1 VSPSR
6 AIAATRLLCA
16 VAEAVVLWG
25 VALAQ
30 ADPLLPVAPLEPER
44 VHPSL
49 EGKIPPFPPQPG
61 KRRFVLFNH
70 VEIGRPPRLVYML
83 VPNEFYGGD
92 PGEPTR
98 VWGLSLLLHYP
109 DMTGPR
115 NAKNAGTLG
124 VCPGGCEGDMLVSVY
139 NDIGMPLFG
148 AEIRLANLKKSMG
161 DVKPSDHTN
170 YTEIPSDQFTK
181 VIKETHGV
189 DPRNPTNTLYFI
201 SMDRDVVSFFASCF
215 YNLVAHIC
223 TAYANPQTT
232 PGVEVQYWIR
242 LENVE
247 NWRSVQRTVLSFVDQ
262 MVFGVFDYES
272 VDQ

>member
-1 VSPSR
+1 
-6 AIAATRLLCA
+6 
-16 VAEAVVLWG
+16 VLWG

-49 EGKIPPFPPQPG
+49 EGEIPPFPPQPG

-124 VCPGGCEGDMLVSVY
+124 V
-139 NDIGMPLFG
+139 
-148 AEIRLANLKKSMG
+148 
-161 DVKPSDHTN
+161 
-170 YTEIPSDQFTK
+170 
-181 VIKETHGV
+181 
-189 DPRNPTNTLYFI
+189 
-201 SMDRDVVSFFASCF
+201 
-215 YNLVAHIC
+215 
-223 TAYANPQTT
+223 
-232 PGVEVQYWIR
+232 
-242 LENVE
+242 
-247 NWRSVQRTVLSFVDQ
+247 
-262 MVFGVFDYES
+262 
-272 VDQ
+272 